1 MGTNIYLKKTITNDH
16 LASVKKKIRDGI
28 ESSGSLQ
35 DLKYFL
41 HDAIE
46 EIQGLDKDI
55 HICKVSYGWQLL
67 FAWNRDLYD
76 CTWQAMTDYIRKS
89 IESGEYVMKDEYGD
103 AYSLDNLQED
113 FESHKSGYNYDTYV
127 ADLRR
132 KGNSYIYESIEFISD
147 GMRWTDA
154 EFS

>member
-35 DLKYFL
+35 DLKDFL
-41 HDAIE
+41 HDATE
-46 EIQGLDKDI
+46 EIQGLDKEI

-67 FAWNRDLYD
+67 FQANRDLYD
-76 CTWQAMTDYIRKS
+76 CTWQAMTDYIRKA

-103 AYSLDNLQED
+103 AYSLADLQED
-113 FESHKSGYNYDTYV
+113 LESHKSGYNHDIYV
-127 ADLRR
+127 SDLRS
-132 KGNSYIYESIEFISD
+132 KGDYTYYESIEFISD